1 MKQATYNRR
10 LSEATILQL
19 EAHIACEESPEMRA
33 SMQRIL
39 DNPVVGVL
47 ATEWDVREELHRVC
61 DDLKYEANHNFNHT
75 PETREDF
82 SRDRHDMLA
91 DLEYGAR

>member
-1 MKQATYNRR
+1 
-10 LSEATILQL
+10 
-19 EAHIACEESPEMRA
+19 MRA

-47 ATEWDVREELHRVC
+47 ATEWDVREELHLVC

-82 SRDRHDMLA
+82 SRDAADMLA

>member
-1 MKQATYNRR
+1 MQQATYNRR
-10 LSEATILQL
+10 LSESTILQL

-47 ATEWDVREELHRVC
+47 AKEWDVREELRRVC
-61 DDLKYEANHNFNHT
+61 DDLKYEASHNFNHT

-82 SRDRHDMLA
+82 SRDRRSMLA